1 MDINKVLM
9 EYDSMF
15 GVNSREETEAFL
27 LEMIRIADEEG
38 DDYSVIT
45 LENEIIGFYRD
56 TSQKDKSL
64 NFCRLVIERMKKIGI
79 EGTVEYATSLINA
92 ANAYRAFGLY
102 EQSLELYRE
111 VERIYTNKLPAGS
124 FNYASMYNN
133 WSLLYQEMGDF
144 ENARLMLMKA
154 LAVVD
159 LFPEAVIP
167 QANTRTNLAVTLL
180 RISQEKAEGEKEFN
194 EAVKYLD
201 EALDIYEKDG
211 GKDFHYSGALS
222 AKADALYMTGEYAR
236 AAAYYQR
243 AMQALYGY
251 VGRTQAYERIEENYN
266 NAVKRAGQ
274 AGQLKPDCHS
284 NLDRCKNFYEKYGAP
299 MIHRQFGEYEK
310 RIAAGVVGEGSDC
323 FGFDD
328 DISADH
334 DYGIGFC
341 IWLTDED
348 YDKIGDKLQK
358 SYEKLVVDYRQE
370 FCYNDCYDENANR
383 FINGRRGV
391 FSINSFYEGI
401 LGVSVG
407 EEGLTMEQWLSVP
420 EDRLATAV
428 NGTVFYD
435 GAGIFSNIRK
445 KLKDYYPRKVWL
457 LRIAEKLH
465 DFSQYGQSNYARMM
479 ARKDYVTARLCVAG
493 GIKSAMEAVYLLNR
507 TYAPYYKWQ
516 RKGMDSLSVLKEI
529 IPLLDKIALTEGQE
543 NAWEAAKY
551 SSYAVNE
558 ADLIASA
565 FEEVAGC
572 ILKEL
577 NKQDIVRGTDTFLDV
592 YFEEL
597 VKNAMDM
604 TEKTDVH
611 DMLIQRIVDTE
622 WQQFDKVENESGRAD
637 CQDDWETFSIM
648 RKSQYMTW
656 PDELL
661 ESFLNDLDKA
671 QKKGWNL
678 ITEKYARMMKSTSPE
693 KYAAL
698 EMQLPQLDDDRVA
711 IQEEIIKLQ
720 VAWME
725 EFASQYPGMAF
736 NARSIHTYEDNP
748 YNTSYETYLRGEL
761 GTYSPQTLLLY
772 GRFVVGLHKQ
782 GKNLAHM
789 IMENTAKLYGYES
802 IEEAESR
809 LLT

>member
-27 LEMIRIADEEG
+27 LEMIRKADEEG

-111 VERIYTNKLPAGS
+111 VECIYMDKLPYGS

-159 LFPEAVIP
+159 LFPKAVIP

-180 RISQEKAEGEKEFN
+180 RISQGQKGSEGADTFK

-201 EALDIYEKDG
+201 EALSIYEKDG

-222 AKADALYMTGEYAR
+222 AKADALYMTGAYAQ
-236 AAAYYQR
+236 AAGYYQR

-251 VGRTQAYERIEENYN
+251 VGRTEAYERIEENYN
-266 NAVKRAGQ
+266 DAVERAGQ
-274 AGQLKPDCHS
+274 AGQLKPVCGS
-284 NLDRCKNFYEKYGAP
+284 NLERCKSFYEMYGAP
-299 MIHRQFGEYEK
+299 MIHQQFGEYEK
-310 RIAAGVVGEGSDC
+310 RIAVGLVGEGSDC

-328 DISADH
+328 DISTDH
-334 DYGIGFC
+334 DYGVGFC
-341 IWLTDED
+341 MWLTDED
-348 YDKIGDKLQK
+348 YDRIGDSLQK
-358 SYEKLVVDYRQE
+358 AYEKLIVDYVSDGRSV
-370 FCYNDCYDENANR
+370 NR
-383 FINGRRGV
+383 FMDERRGV
-391 FSINSFYEGI
+391 FRINVFYEDI
-401 LGVSVG
+401 LGVGVG
-407 EEGLTMEQWLSVP
+407 TEGLTMEQWLSVP

-428 NGTVFYD
+428 NGMVFCD
-435 GAGIFSNIRK
+435 DAGVFSDMRK
-445 KLKDYYPRKVWL
+445 KLQAYYPRKVWL

-465 DFSQYGQSNYARMM
+465 DFSQYAQSNYARMM
-479 ARKDYVTARLCVAG
+479 ARQDYVTAQLCVAG
-493 GIKSAMEAVYLLNR
+493 GIKSAMETAYLLNR

-516 RKGMDSLSVLKEI
+516 KKAMDKLNVLKEI
-529 IPLLDKIALTEGQE
+529 IPLLEKIALAGSQE
-543 NAWEAAKY
+543 KSWQDVDY
-551 SSYAVNE
+551 SPYAINE
-558 ADLIASA
+558 ADLIAYT

-577 NKQDIVRGTDTFLDV
+577 NNQGIVQGTDTFLDV
-592 YFEEL
+592 YFDGMVKKAMEITENSDTHNML
-597 VKNAMDM
+597 V
-604 TEKTDVH
+604 
-611 DMLIQRIVDTE
+611 QRIVDIE
-622 WQQFDKVENESGRAD
+622 WQQFDKVENENGRAD
-637 CQDDWETFSIM
+637 CQDDWDTFSIM

-661 ESFLNDLDKA
+661 ESFLTDLEEAD
-671 QKKGWNL
+671 KKGWNL
-678 ITEKYARMMKSTSPE
+678 IAEKYARMMESTAPDR
-693 KYAAL
+693 YAEL
-698 EMQLPQLDDDRVA
+698 EEQLLHLDDDRVA

-720 VAWME
+720 VSWME
-725 EFASQYPGMAF
+725 EFASAYPKMAS

-761 GTYSPQTLLLY
+761 GTYSARTLLLY
-772 GRFVVGLHKQ
+772 GRFVVSLHKQ
-782 GKNLAHM
+782 GKNLAYM
-789 IMENTAKLYGYES
+789 IMENTAKLYGYKSVED
-802 IEEAESR
+802 AEVR
-809 LLT
+809 L